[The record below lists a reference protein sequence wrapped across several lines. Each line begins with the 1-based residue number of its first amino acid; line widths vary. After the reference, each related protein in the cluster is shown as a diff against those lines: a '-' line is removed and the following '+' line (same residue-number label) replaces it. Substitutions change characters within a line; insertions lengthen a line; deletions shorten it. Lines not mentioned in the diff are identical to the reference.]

1 MSEHTTHIQNIKR
14 LERPNDGGILAGVSA
29 GLGRYFDI
37 TPTVFRLAFV
47 VLALLGG
54 AGILIYIAAALV
66 MPREGEDQSFAERA
80 LAQRREH
87 PWRLVALGLIAIAI
101 LSVLSQADTWP
112 SYGTAWL
119 IAVIGLI
126 VLAVTSVRRWRRLV
140 VVLVTTAAVLV
151 ALAATAIAITFAVF
165 DVSLDDGV
173 GDRNYTPATV
183 ADVRDRYALGIGTL
197 DIDLSNLPAS
207 RPVNVTAKIGIGDLR
222 VTVPRDAT
230 VAVDASARAGSVD
243 VLGQEENGSHARVIT
258 GDGRYKLDLHVGAG
272 QIDVD
277 RAP

>member
-1 MSEHTTHIQNIKR
+1 MSEHTTHIQSIKR
-14 LERPNDGGILAGVSA
+14 LERPREGGILAGVSA

-54 AGILIYIAAALV
+54 AGILVYIAAALV
-66 MPREGEDQSFAERA
+66 MPREGEEQSFAERA

-112 SYGTAWL
+112 SAGTAWF
-119 IAVIGLI
+119 IAVVGLI
-126 VLAVTSVRRWRRLV
+126 VLAVTSVRRWRKLV
-140 VVLVTTAAVLV
+140 VVLVATAAVLI
-151 ALAATAIAITFAVF
+151 AAAAAAVAIAFAMF
-165 DVSLDDGV
+165 DVSLNDGV
-173 GDRNYTPATV
+173 GDRAYAPASVT
-183 ADVRDRYALGIGTL
+183 DVRDHYQLGIGKM
-197 DIDLSNLPAS
+197 DIDLSNLPAN
-207 RPVNVTAKIGIGDLR
+207 RRVNLTAKVGIGDLR
-222 VTVPRDAT
+222 VTVPHDAT

-243 VLGQEENGSHARVIT
+243 VLGEEENGSHARVIT
-258 GDGRYKLDLHVGAG
+258 GHGRYQLDLHVGAG